1 MNINIKIDPT
11 AFGKSGYLALC
22 PYCLKTTEYYI
33 CCDEYKLNV
42 LDYSTI
48 DELCEIYDLTPSDRV
63 ILLSKIDDWMTFQS
77 SEFGKAI
84 NAYRVWSKSGKDHKN
99 SQHLFDAWDAAI
111 DAYAKSRNIERK
123 IAVDMVYRAIEAE
136 LRDERVK

>member
-33 CCDEYKLNV
+33 CCNEYKLNV
-42 LDYSTI
+42 VDASTI
-48 DELCEIYDLTPSDRV
+48 DELCQIYDLNDEQTVQLFLDFDNWEAAQPDKFEV
-63 ILLSKIDDWMTFQS
+63 ACD
-77 SEFGKAI
+77 
-84 NAYRVWSKSGKDHKN
+84 AYRAWCKANKDFET
-99 SQHLFDAWDAAI
+99 SQHLFDAWDVAVR
-111 DAYAKSRNIERK
+111 AYAERYDISRAT
-123 IAVDMVYRAIEAE
+123 AVDMVYRAIEAE